1 MARLPALEEGLRMSR
16 ALAHRL
22 RRLEERWALQMARR
36 LQALPL
42 RLGIAALIDAA
53 PEDLLPDL
61 TEDEILERLIP
72 AWGQVRRG
80 TPQDPVAH
88 MAQTLLAQRDDPA
101 VQRLLAA
108 LATYEM
114 TLSGR

>member
-1 MARLPALEEGLRMSR
+1 MSR

-22 RRLEERWALQMARR
+22 RRLEERWALQMAHR

-53 PEDLLPDL
+53 PEDLPPNL
-61 TEDEILERLIP
+61 TEDEILESLIP
-72 AWGQVRRG
+72 AWGQVSRW
-80 TPQDPVAH
+80 TPQAPEDR
-88 MAQTLLAQRDDPA
+88 MAQMLLAHRDDPA

-114 TLSGR
+114 TLSDR